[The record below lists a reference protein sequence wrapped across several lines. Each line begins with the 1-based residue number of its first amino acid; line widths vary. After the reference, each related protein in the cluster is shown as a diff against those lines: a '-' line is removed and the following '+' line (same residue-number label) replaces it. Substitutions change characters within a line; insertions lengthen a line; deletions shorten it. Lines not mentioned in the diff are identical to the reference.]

1 MSVVRC
7 PSSVVMV
14 PLSNG
19 PRTTDRA
26 SARLG
31 INLLLVS
38 VISDTPMDEH
48 ETYMREALIEA
59 EKGALEGE
67 VPVGALLVSP
77 IGNIIARAHNRPIAL
92 NDPTGHAEILV
103 LRQGAAQLENYR
115 LPGHV
120 LYVSLEPCVM
130 CVGAMIQA
138 RLALVVYGAADP
150 KGGAIESVYRMGTD
164 GKLNHRLEAKGGVL
178 AEECRALVQAFFRAR
193 R

>member
-1 MSVVRC
+1 MK
-7 PSSVVMV
+7 
-14 PLSNG
+14 
-19 PRTTDRA
+19 
-26 SARLG
+26 
-31 INLLLVS
+31 
-38 VISDTPMDEH
+38 
-48 ETYMREALIEA
+48 EALIEA

-77 IGNIIARAHNRPIAL
+77 TGDVIARAHNRPITL

-115 LPGHV
+115 LSGHV

-138 RLALVVYGAADP
+138 RLSLVVYGAADP

-178 AEECRALVQAFFRAR
+178 AEECRALLQAFFQAR